1 MCGSSP
7 DPDAVARSTG
17 IDAPG
22 FSAESDCTLPETRSI
37 SALFVGPRFDPPEA
51 IGSYPAGPA
60 ADGPALK
67 YPGAVNGRPTRLEPI
82 TAPSGWRISSPLACR
97 GYSSCASTVTTS
109 G

>member
-7 DPDAVARSTG
+7 DPDVVARSTG

-22 FSAESDCTLPETRSI
+22 FSAESDCTLPATRSI

-51 IGSYPAGPA
+51 IGSYPAGPE
-60 ADGPALK
+60 ADGREWK
-67 YPGAVNGRPTRLEPI
+67 YPADANGCPSSVEPT
-82 TAPSGWRISSPLACR
+82 TVPSGRRISSPFACR
-97 GYSSCASTVTTS
+97 GYSNCASPVTTS